1 MTPRPAFA
9 RAVGSAFAH
18 AFARVSPAPGLPRL
32 HRSGLWLG
40 AVLVALYATAPAQ
53 AQAPAQYKVIGADG
67 KVTYTDRAPATSDGK
82 VTSIGS
88 RGAAPVGDVALP
100 LELRQA
106 VARYPVTL
114 YVMVGNCDPCEAAR
128 QLLRQRG
135 IPITEKQVQSP
146 EDSEAL
152 ERISG
157 GRDAPTLSIGSQTLR
172 GLAPSVWNSY
182 LDAAGY
188 PRESRLPASYQ
199 YPPATPITERREA
212 VAKAAAP
219 RAAPAVEAASTP
231 APAANPA
238 GIKF

>member
-1 MTPRPAFA
+1 MKSV
-9 RAVGSAFAH
+9 RATTHLG
-18 AFARVSPAPGLPRL
+18 RWLCWAP
-32 HRSGLWLG
+32 
-40 AVLVALYATAPAQ
+40 LVALFVALPSL
-53 AQAPAQYKVIGADG
+53 AQYKVIGADG
-67 KVTYTDRAPATSDGK
+67 KVTYTDRPPLATEGK
-82 VTSIGS
+82 ITSLGI
-88 RGAAPVGDVALP
+88 RTAVGGGEAALP

-106 VARYPVTL
+106 VSRFPVTL
-114 YVMVGNCDPCEAAR
+114 YVATTGCDPCESAR

-135 IPITEKQVQSP
+135 IPVTEKQVQSP

-199 YPPATPITERREA
+199 YPAATPITERREA
-212 VAKAAAP
+212 VVKAAGP
-219 RAAPAVEAASTP
+219 RAAPAVEVEATP